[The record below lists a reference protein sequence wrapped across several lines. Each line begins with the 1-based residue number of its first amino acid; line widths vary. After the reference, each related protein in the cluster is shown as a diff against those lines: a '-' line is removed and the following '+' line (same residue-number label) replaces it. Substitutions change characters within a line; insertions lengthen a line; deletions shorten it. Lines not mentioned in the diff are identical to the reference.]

1 MQTAIKAATSS
12 SCVAAVKTHCHKK
25 VIWYVETLQSSSLRW
40 SLVSFHF
47 LGVYMCESKFKYYF
61 TDVSLWKGSKGSF
74 KVSRL
79 VEYGST
85 IAVGVVLKRS
95 CQSLWS
101 WRPPPFNQP
110 KKGLEQNGL
119 FYTRNFHL
127 NPLAVALEIAHWKL
141 ESLPL
146 LSIMMICFAPLF
158 LNWRVKKMGFN
169 VWYLDG
175 KRISLT
181 KYFCL
186 KMRPQWNAIGMWV
199 TSKAKSIC
207 LLLCATIC
215 HTSKSRQKSSNKNFF
230 LPG

>member
-1 MQTAIKAATSS
+1 MN
-12 SCVAAVKTHCHKK
+12 
-25 VIWYVETLQSSSLRW
+25 ERL
-40 SLVSFHF
+40 
-47 LGVYMCESKFKYYF
+47 KYYV
-61 TDVSLWKGSKGSF
+61 TDISLWKARKEVL
-74 KVSRL
+74 KWADYRA
-79 VEYGST
+79 EYRST

-127 NPLAVALEIAHWKL
+127 NPRAVALEIAHWKL

-146 LSIMMICFAPLF
+146 LSIIIIYFAPLF
-158 LNWRVKKMGFN
+158 LSFN
-169 VWYLDG
+169 ILYSDG

-186 KMRPQWNAIGMWV
+186 KMRPQWKAIGMWV
-199 TSKAKSIC
+199 TTKAKSIC

-215 HTSKSRQKSSNKNFF
+215 HMSKSRQKSSNKNFF

>member
-12 SCVAAVKTHCHKK
+12 SCAAAVKSHCHKK
-25 VIWYVETLQSSSLRW
+25 VIWYVETPLRW
-40 SLVSFHF
+40 SYQVSIS
-47 LGVYMCESKFKYYF
+47 LESICMNERLKYYL
-61 TDVSLWKGSKGSF
+61 TDISLWK
-74 KVSRL
+74 SRKEVL
-79 VEYGST
+79 KWADYIVEYRST

-215 HTSKSRQKSSNKNFF
+215 HMSKSRQKSSNKNFF